1 VRVPEFFKAALAS
14 YAETP
19 YPADGTLPRLNP
31 ADHAHLRRWAN
42 DDRADEVWN
51 TIDRAIQER
60 GILLPVRLLIQEIL
74 GARDIAQS
82 INHQRKHRDRYRNRA
97 AQMVE
102 IAKVL
107 REPGPNGLLLI
118 PSGAEL
124 ARRLEDAAR
133 IYRDHVAVSLNVPGV
148 IRWTR
153 QSKPPDVFMS
163 LLSNHLNGITGR
175 WLDHEVAVLTQIA
188 FDDPD
193 IDDERVLWVRRRVE
207 RRRAGGK
214 PAR

>member
-1 VRVPEFFKAALAS
+1 VRVAKPFKAALAS

-19 YPADGTLPRLNP
+19 HPADGTLPRLSP
-31 ADHAHLRRWAN
+31 ADHAHLRRWAA

-51 TIDRAIQER
+51 TINRAAQEH
-60 GILLPVRLLIQEIL
+60 GGLLPVRLLIQEIL

-82 INHQRKHRDRYRNRA
+82 INHKRKHRDRYRKRA

-107 REPGPNGLLLI
+107 QEPHPNGLLLI

-124 ARRLEDAAR
+124 AQRLEDAAR
-133 IYRDHVAVSLNVPGV
+133 IYRDYVAVSRNVPGV

-153 QSKPPDVFMS
+153 ESKPPHVFMS
-163 LLSNHLNGITGR
+163 LLSNDLNGITGR
-175 WLDHEVAVLTQIA
+175 WLDRQVAVLTQIA

-193 IDDERVLWVRRRVE
+193 CDEEHVFWVRRRVG
-207 RRRAGGK
+207 RTKAVGK
-214 PAR
+214 PTR